1 MAKQILF
8 NESAREAIK
17 KGIDKL
23 ADAVR
28 MTLGPRGRAV
38 VIEKS
43 YGAPQVTFDGVT
55 VAKEIELQDKWENL
69 GAEFIKQAADKT
81 NDKVG
86 DGTTTAVVLAHSIM
100 EEGERA
106 IHEKGFNVIQLAEEL
121 KKGSEEIV
129 KLLEKQ
135 KEIISESKK
144 IEEVATLSAK
154 DAEIG
159 KLLAE
164 VMTKVGKDGV
174 VTIEDSNTVGN
185 SHEVVEG
192 MQFDRGYISPY
203 MITNQERM
211 ESVLEDPYILVTD
224 KKISAIADVLKLLEK
239 VLATGKKELVI
250 IADELEGEALA
261 ALVVNKLRGVLNVLA
276 VKAPGFG
283 DRRKEMLMDV
293 AAVTGAEFISEEL
306 GRKLENTD
314 ITHLGHAHRIVA
326 DKDST
331 TIVGG
336 KGNKKAID
344 ERIAQIKAQVKKT
357 DSEYEKK
364 NLQERLGKLSGG
376 VAIIKV
382 GAPTESAQK
391 ELKQRVEDAVAATRA
406 AMEEGIVPGG
416 GIALFNV
423 NLELGSTH
431 STSGGQGNEN
441 AIKKSAWGILLR
453 ALEAPLSAIIQ
464 NSGEN
469 PGKVI
474 ADLKA
479 AKLAVPPSSKS
490 LGKKSDFPGKSD
502 FEESDF
508 FPGGAWLGFNAA
520 INKIGDLKEAGIIDP
535 LKVTKTAFRNAVSV
549 ASNYLTVGAAITEI
563 PEKNSPAGGAMPS
576 GGGHMDY

>member
-1 MAKQILF
+1 MSAKQILF
-8 NESAREAIK
+8 NESAREALK

-81 NDKVG
+81 NDRVG
-86 DGTTTAVVLAHSIM
+86 DGTTTAVVLAHAII

-121 KKGSEEIV
+121 KKGSEAVV
-129 KLLEKQ
+129 KALEAQ
-135 KEIISESKK
+135 KEDVSDNKK
-144 IEEVATLSAK
+144 LQEVATLSAK

-164 VMTKVGKDGV
+164 VMSKVGRDGV

-185 SHEVVEG
+185 SHEMVEG
-192 MQFDRGYISPY
+192 LQFDRGYISPY
-203 MITNQERM
+203 MISNQEKM
-211 ESVLEDPYILVTD
+211 TAELEDPYILVTD
-224 KKISAIADVLKLLEK
+224 KKISSIQDILKLLEK
-239 VLATGKKELVI
+239 VLATGKKELVL
-250 IADELEGEALA
+250 IADEIEGEALA

-283 DRRKEMLMDV
+283 DRRKDMLQDIAV
-293 AAVTGAEFISEEL
+293 VTGAEFISEEL

-314 ITHLGHAHRIVA
+314 ANHLGHAHRVVA
-326 DKDST
+326 DKDNT

-336 KGNKKAID
+336 KGNKKAIED
-344 ERIAQIKAQVKKT
+344 RVAQIRNQIKKT
-357 DSEYEKK
+357 DSDYEKK
-364 NLQERLGKLSGG
+364 NLQERVGKLSGG
-376 VAIIKV
+376 VAVIKV

-423 NLELGSTH
+423 NLDLGS
-431 STSGGQGNEN
+431 
-441 AIKKSAWGILLR
+441 KKDSASLVVKAAWEILSR
-453 ALEAPLSAIIQ
+453 ALEAPVSAIVQ

-469 PGKVI
+469 AGKVVS
-474 ADLKA
+474 DLKTQKA
-479 AKLAVPPSSKS
+479 NNQSAGRA
-490 LGKKSDFPGKSD
+490 GNQ
-502 FEESDF
+502 
-508 FPGGAWLGFNAA
+508 WLGFNA
-520 INKIGDLKEAGIIDP
+520 ITNKIGDLKEAGIIDP
-535 LKVTKTAFRNAVSV
+535 LKVVKIAFQNAVSV
-549 ASNYLTVGAAITEI
+549 AANYLTVGAAITEI
-563 PEKNSPAGGAMPS
+563 PEKKEPPAGGGM
-576 GGGHMDY
+576 GGGHMDC